1 MPKSTPSDLSGPPA
15 KRPRAAISDAQ
26 KQALRVYFNQSHPH
40 PTQKAC
46 VEWFFSQ
53 FSQQIDRTTVSKI
66 LSPQYAHLDTGPA
79 GSNTRVSTPYWPIL
93 DQRLADWVEE
103 RSNAGYSITGPL
115 IQAKAAELWKKIPE
129 YCKLPKPQFSEGWLA
144 RFKNRHTF
152 SYHTFHG
159 EAASV
164 PPSIHEDIRPIRSIC
179 DQFQPEDIYN
189 MDETGLYWRRM
200 PNGGLSK
207 GKIAGQ
213 TKDKTRISIA
223 IATNAT
229 GSDRM
234 PLWIIGRSKTPRAL
248 RGVNFHALGCVWRWN
263 DKAWMRHGIM
273 EEWLRSF
280 YGRISMGRRV
290 LLLLD
295 NCSAHT
301 VAVAKAPPPPRIQ
314 ILFFPANATSVYQP
328 LDQGIIQNLKHYYR
342 KKWMYWMIAILDRG
356 LDPHEKMSLNYTL
369 HWLVDTWRRRISD
382 QTIQNCFFKSTLIR
396 RPSESLIESPIE
408 INDEIK
414 ALYAKAV
421 EKLGDSDEIISMEE
435 FFDPLDENLSPDLI
449 EDRDDKGGNRGGE
462 HTEIYIST
470 EGAQIDEEA
479 GPPPEILSN
488 SEMAESLQNM
498 LLFFGNK
505 KDSTSDDIRNIH
517 RIMQSFSRIQIGER
531 QQTTMDSWLVRQ

>member
-1 MPKSTPSDLSGPPA
+1 
-15 KRPRAAISDAQ
+15 
-26 KQALRVYFNQSHPH
+26 
-40 PTQKAC
+40 
-46 VEWFFSQ
+46 
-53 FSQQIDRTTVSKI
+53 
-66 LSPQYAHLDTGPA
+66 
-79 GSNTRVSTPYWPIL
+79 
-93 DQRLADWVEE
+93 
-103 RSNAGYSITGPL
+103 
-115 IQAKAAELWKKIPE
+115 
-129 YCKLPKPQFSEGWLA
+129 
-144 RFKNRHTF
+144 
-152 SYHTFHG
+152 
-159 EAASV
+159 
-164 PPSIHEDIRPIRSIC
+164 
-179 DQFQPEDIYN
+179 
-189 MDETGLYWRRM
+189 
-200 PNGGLSK
+200 
-207 GKIAGQ
+207 
-213 TKDKTRISIA
+213 
-223 IATNAT
+223 
-229 GSDRM
+229 
-234 PLWIIGRSKTPRAL
+234 
-248 RGVNFHALGCVWRWN
+248 
-263 DKAWMRHGIM
+263 
-273 EEWLRSF
+273 
-280 YGRISMGRRV
+280 
-290 LLLLD
+290 
-295 NCSAHT
+295 
-301 VAVAKAPPPPRIQ
+301 
-314 ILFFPANATSVYQP
+314 
-328 LDQGIIQNLKHYYR
+328 
-342 KKWMYWMIAILDRG
+342 MYWMIAILDRG